1 MEPKRWKAYPK
12 YFPYKLKGR
21 YKKVFP
27 DVTEET
33 KINLLPLNINQDK
46 QSKYNV
52 PKLLSYWPQSA
63 ALIFPSSHWHSK
75 PSEQIMQRLCLAN
88 HQIYQHQQQYPII
101 KKEYPISIL
110 MKYVFMACSLCVWNV
125 YLCICM
131 QTKY

>member
-1 MEPKRWKAYPK
+1 MNETIPKFKPMEPKRWKAYPK

-52 PKLLSYWPQSA
+52 PKLLSY
-63 ALIFPSSHWHSK
+63 
-75 PSEQIMQRLCLAN
+75 
-88 HQIYQHQQQYPII
+88 
-101 KKEYPISIL
+101 
-110 MKYVFMACSLCVWNV
+110 
-125 YLCICM
+125 
-131 QTKY
+131 

>member
-12 YFPYKLKGR
+12 YFPYKLNGI

-52 PKLLSYWPQSA
+52 PKFLSY
-63 ALIFPSSHWHSK
+63 
-75 PSEQIMQRLCLAN
+75 
-88 HQIYQHQQQYPII
+88 
-101 KKEYPISIL
+101 
-110 MKYVFMACSLCVWNV
+110 
-125 YLCICM
+125 
-131 QTKY
+131 